1 MPKNKATPHT
11 KDYWENIF
19 QEINMDYIPLEYIN
33 TLVVTF
39 KDKTIWEIDM
49 QNRDLGDDP
58 ESALDEFF
66 NEYEETIASVDF
78 RLDLERLKKDVSKRT
93 HKFLKLNK

>member
-1 MPKNKATPHT
+1 
-11 KDYWENIF
+11 
-19 QEINMDYIPLEYIN
+19 MDYIPLEYIN